1 MCSSDLLQNWLSS
14 LFGNVAAKK
23 IKPLMEEYYR
33 LTSIRQPAFMAMPY
47 GDTEFHS
54 GEFGNELER
63 YLYAYDLLKTK
74 TANLERTLPADQ
86 RDGFFEIVKYP
97 IFSAALIAEKELE
110 AQEARD
116 IARPGL
122 FPNDDEAKASAAV
135 SLNAFNTLKQ
145 LNAYY
150 LKLGKGKW
158 SSIIATD
165 GAEMQAPQLPGTL
178 SAKDIKLLMQDAFD
192 RNEDL
197 QPLVTFTKNITA
209 KNAYDWTNAFQA
221 PAAKGE
227 TAEKIQLKPLLGHSS
242 NAVKLPKGAI
252 LRYRFVSSSIGD
264 ARFTLAT
271 IPSYLPYEKNMRVS
285 VSIDGAE
292 PVICQMKED
301 YNSKEWKMN
310 HWRGQALKS
319 FYVTLLDGYHTV
331 EIKALDD
338 NIIVDQ
344 WVLDFD
350 VDREYYVFPVTR

>member
-1 MCSSDLLQNWLSS
+1 
-14 LFGNVAAKK
+14 
-23 IKPLMEEYYR
+23 
-33 LTSIRQPAFMAMPY
+33 
-47 GDTEFHS
+47 
-54 GEFGNELER
+54 
-63 YLYAYDLLKTK
+63 
-74 TANLERTLPADQ
+74 
-86 RDGFFEIVKYP
+86 
-97 IFSAALIAEKELE
+97 
-110 AQEARD
+110 
-116 IARPGL
+116 
-122 FPNDDEAKASAAV
+122 
-135 SLNAFNTLKQ
+135 
-145 LNAYY
+145 
-150 LKLGKGKW
+150 
-158 SSIIATD
+158 
-165 GAEMQAPQLPGTL
+165 
-178 SAKDIKLLMQDAFD
+178 MQDAFD
-192 RNEDL
+192 RNQDL

-221 PAAKGE
+221 PAAKDG

-271 IPSYLPYEKNMRVS
+271 IPNYLPYEKNMRVS

>member
-1 MCSSDLLQNWLSS
+1 
-14 LFGNVAAKK
+14 
-23 IKPLMEEYYR
+23 
-33 LTSIRQPAFMAMPY
+33 
-47 GDTEFHS
+47 
-54 GEFGNELER
+54 
-63 YLYAYDLLKTK
+63 
-74 TANLERTLPADQ
+74 
-86 RDGFFEIVKYP
+86 
-97 IFSAALIAEKELE
+97 
-110 AQEARD
+110 
-116 IARPGL
+116 
-122 FPNDDEAKASAAV
+122 
-135 SLNAFNTLKQ
+135 
-145 LNAYY
+145 
-150 LKLGKGKW
+150 
-158 SSIIATD
+158 
-165 GAEMQAPQLPGTL
+165 MQAPQLPGTL
-178 SAKDIKLLMQDAFD
+178 PAKDIKLLMQDAFD
-192 RNEDL
+192 RNQNL

-227 TAEKIQLKPLLGHSS
+227 TAEKIQLKPLLGHSN

-331 EIKALDD
+331 EIKAQDD